1 MATRISRLVPLLRN
15 VGLWISGASLISMIL
30 LVTFEVVSRRF
41 LGFSLF
47 FAYEVSGYLLIAITF
62 MGAAFTL
69 NAGGFT
75 RMEIVYNRLKGK
87 ALFILDF
94 FIYGVSL
101 AYLVIIAYWLWIY
114 VASSY
119 SSGVTSISIAQTPL
133 YLPRA
138 FMFLGIALLVVEVG
152 GALIKLAISSRDQK
166 NLNR

>member
-1 MATRISRLVPLLRN
+1 MTTRKSRIIPLLRN
-15 VGLWISGASLISMIL
+15 LGLWIAGASLIFMIL
-30 LVTFEVVSRRF
+30 LVTVEVVCRRF

-47 FAYEVSGYLLIAITF
+47 FSYEYSGYLLIVITF

-69 NAGGFT
+69 HEGGFT
-75 RMEIVYNRLKGK
+75 RMEVLYNRFKGK

-94 FIYGVSL
+94 FIYVVAF
-101 AYLVIIAYWLWIY
+101 AYLLIIAYWLWIY

-133 YLPRA
+133 YIPRV
-138 FMFLGIALLVVEVG
+138 FMFLGVALLAVEVG
-152 GALIKLAISSRDQK
+152 SILIRLVLLFGDKK